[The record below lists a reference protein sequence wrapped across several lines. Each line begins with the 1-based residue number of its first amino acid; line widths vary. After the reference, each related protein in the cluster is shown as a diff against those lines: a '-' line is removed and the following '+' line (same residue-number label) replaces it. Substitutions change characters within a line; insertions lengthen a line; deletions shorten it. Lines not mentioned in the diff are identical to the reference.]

1 MCRLTTQDSFSNSSV
16 ASFLNT
22 AFIPVLVDREERPDL
37 DTIYQNYSE
46 AVNATGGWPLNLFLT
61 PDLYPIF
68 GGTYWPGPGTE
79 HSTAAAADS
88 TTGEES
94 YNDFLAIAKKI
105 HTFWLEQEDR
115 CRREAFEM
123 LHKLQDFAQEG
134 TFGGGL
140 GTAAGGAAIADA
152 GGTADAAPV
161 GGADSG
167 DLDLDQ
173 LDEALGRISKMFDP
187 VDYGFGTP
195 KFPNPARL
203 SFLLRLTHFPPEV
216 RDFIG
221 ENEVENAT
229 SMAIK
234 TLRRIRDGGLRDHLG
249 AGFMRFSVTSN
260 WSMPHF
266 EKMVGEN
273 ALLLGVFLDAWLGHS
288 RAAGKDLSL
297 DDEFADVV
305 LELADYLAGPLVRA
319 AKGGLVTS
327 EAADSFYRRGDRH
340 MREGAYYL
348 WTRREFDQVVRGA
361 SSDDHAS
368 SVAAAYWNVQEDG
381 NVPQDQDLF
390 DEFINQN
397 VLSVN
402 ADPTELS
409 KQFGVPPSEIRRLV
423 SGARENLRAHREKER
438 VRPERDEKIVVA
450 TNGLVI
456 SALARTAGAVRW
468 VDAERADKYLQA
480 ARDAAAFVKENLWVA
495 GGDSTAS
502 NPLRRFFWEKPSQIL
517 AFSDDYAFL
526 IDGLLD
532 LYRATTEQEWL
543 DWATQL
549 QGMFTHPM
557 CNSPWTPLTTT
568 QTPKPASSTT
578 PPLLPPP
585 PRQPPPRI
593 PPRDKP
599 TQAASTRP
607 KQPPP
612 SARPSCAS
620 RAAWTSRRPRQTP
633 SRLPTSSASAPCG
646 PTPMASG
653 TCARLG
659 RR

>member
-1 MCRLTTQDSFSNSSV
+1 
-16 ASFLNT
+16 
-22 AFIPVLVDREERPDL
+22 
-37 DTIYQNYSE
+37 
-46 AVNATGGWPLNLFLT
+46 
-61 PDLYPIF
+61 
-68 GGTYWPGPGTE
+68 
-79 HSTAAAADS
+79 
-88 TTGEES
+88 
-94 YNDFLAIAKKI
+94 
-105 HTFWLEQEDR
+105 
-115 CRREAFEM
+115 M

-152 GGTADAAPV
+152 GVATDAAPV
-161 GGADSG
+161 GADSG

-173 LDEALGRISKMFDP
+173 LDEALGRITKMFDP

-203 SFLLRLTHFPPEV
+203 SFLLRLSHFPPEV

-221 ENEVENAT
+221 EKEVENAT
-229 SMAIK
+229 SMALK

-249 AGFMRFSVTSN
+249 SGYMRFSVTSN

-297 DDEFADVV
+297 DDEFSDVV
-305 LELADYLAGPLVRA
+305 LELADYLASPLVRA

-381 NVPQDQDLF
+381 NVPQDQDPF

-438 VRPERDEKIVVA
+438 VRPERDEKVVVA
-450 TNGLVI
+450 INGMAI

-468 VDAERADKYLQA
+468 VDAERADRYLQA
-480 ARDAAAFVKENLWVA
+480 ARDAAAFIKENLWVA
-495 GGDSTAS
+495 EGDNTVG

-532 LYRATTEQEWL
+532 LYRVTTEREWL
-543 DWATQL
+543 DWAIQL
-549 QGMFTHPM
+549 QGMFTHPV
-557 CNSPWTPLTTT
+557 CKSRWTLLTTT
-568 QTPKPASSTT
+568 QTPKPASFTT
-578 PPLLPPP
+578 SSRPPP
-585 PRQPPPRI
+585 PLRQPLPRT

-607 KQPPP
+607 KQSPP

-620 RAAWTSRRPRQTP
+620 RAAWTSQRPRPTP
-633 SRLPTSSASAPCG
+633 SRLPTSSASAPYVA
-646 PTPMASG
+646 TRMASG
-653 TCARLG
+653 TYARPK